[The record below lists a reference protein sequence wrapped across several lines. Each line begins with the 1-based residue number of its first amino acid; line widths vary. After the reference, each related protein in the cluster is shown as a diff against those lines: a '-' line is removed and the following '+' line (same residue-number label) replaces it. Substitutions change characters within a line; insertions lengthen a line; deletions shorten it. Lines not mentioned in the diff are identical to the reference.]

1 MINRNALWI
10 TNWRYIPPASEFIEI
25 KMISDSLGKVYV
37 PTAWSPWLS
46 YPWADSWGNG
56 TYWAPY
62 NRDVYV
68 DWTWSAHIS
77 WNSTRQGYRE
87 VKSWLEPWTFHF
99 IKIVP
104 HYFHEETWLPD
115 YWRAMA
121 FAMWW
126 SCVASLDLT
135 YKNPI
140 ADYLYE
146 ILYDWAIM
154 GYKCS
159 DSVIWAWYKTAQFAW
174 CSNLT
179 KPYEEVDVS
188 MVTSIWRHFLAWQ
201 YCQSWITESARE
213 IAPDCRAAQTW
224 YREQQYWK
232 CPNLLTA
239 ATEVDPPRMWQWYYH
254 SYREWQYAFCPLLTV
269 TAPENPPQWITWW
282 VEYKYNQYRWC
293 TWIQT
298 VSRVEYCPWYW
309 ATEFRGSQ
317 FRDCGSSS
325 NPLTMYIYWDQIV
338 KSYSNSM
345 WLSDANVYRIY
356 VPQDLVEAYKNDGNW
371 SNISDNKFVW
381 F

>member
-1 MINRNALWI
+1 MSNRNALWI

-25 KMISDSLGKVYV
+25 KMMADSNGKVYV
-37 PTAWSPWLS
+37 PTAWSPGLS
-46 YPWADSWGNG
+46 YPGRDSWGNDY
-56 TYWAPY
+56 YWAPY
-62 NRDVYV
+62 NRNVYV
-68 DWTWSAHIS
+68 DWTLSTHIS
-77 WNSTRQGYRE
+77 WNSTRQWYRE

-104 HYFHEETWLPD
+104 FFFHEETWLPD

-126 SCVASLDLT
+126 SCVASQDLR

-146 ILYDWAIM
+146 IMYDWAIM

-174 CSNLT
+174 CTNLT

-213 IAPDCRAAQTW
+213 IAPDCTAAQTW

-269 TAPENPPQWITWW
+269 TAPENPPSGITWW
-282 VEYKYNQYRWC
+282 IEYKYNQYRWC

-298 VSRVEYCPWYW
+298 ISRVEYCPWYW
-309 ATEFRGSQ
+309 ADQFRWSQ
-317 FRDCGSSS
+317 FANCGNSE
-325 NPLTMYIYWDQIV
+325 NPLTMYIYWDQVV
-338 KSYSNSM
+338 KSYSNSL
-345 WLSDANVYRIY
+345 WLNNANVYRIY
-356 VPQDLVEAYKNDGNW
+356 VPDDLLEAYKSDGNW
-371 SNISDNKFVW
+371 SNINDEKFVW